1 MVTTIT
7 TKPAGNISTG
17 TKSINIGGTG
27 KRSTGGNGSHGGPQP
42 PNGGDGG
49 GRRRAYPD
57 SAPQQ
62 YRIGMWLALSA
73 ILMMFAALSSAYVF
87 RSTRVQ
93 QNWQA
98 FSVPLMLWVSTAL
111 ILSSSA
117 TFEVARRALKRG
129 AAPVYR
135 RWLIASLALGLGFL
149 VTQLLAWRGL
159 VGQGIYLATNPH
171 SSFFYLLTGLHALH
185 LVGGIAGLSYLMLRA
200 RREGASGADAKG
212 KERARADAIGMYW
225 HFMDG
230 LWVYLFALLF
240 LWR

>member
-1 MVTTIT
+1 MVTTVS
-7 TKPAGNISTG
+7 TKPASNISTG
-17 TKSINIGGTG
+17 TKSLDISGTG
-27 KRSTGGNGSHGGPQP
+27 RRPTGGNGSRGGPQP
-42 PNGGDGG
+42 PNGGGG
-49 GRRRAYPD
+49 GRHRAFPD
-57 SAPQQ
+57 SSPQQ

-98 FSVPLMLWVSTAL
+98 FSVPAMIWVSTAL

-117 TFEVARRALKRG
+117 TFEIARRALKRG
-129 AAPVYR
+129 AAAVYR
-135 RWLIASLALGLGFL
+135 RWLIASLVLGFGFL
-149 VTQLLAWRGL
+149 VAQLLAWRGL

-185 LVGGIAGLSYLMLRA
+185 LVGGIAGLSYLMLHA
-200 RREGASGADAKG
+200 RREAAAANIATG
-212 KERARADAIGMYW
+212 KERARVDAIGLYW

-230 LWVYLFALLF
+230 LWVYLFTLLF